1 MPRVADPGNE
11 AGREKTARW
20 RENNQA
26 RRRPEVDAV
35 DTALAVAVSVY
46 RWEAEK
52 AKSEKAVT
60 RVDALERMAANYLI
74 ARGYDAKEADRR
86 VRRRVRRW
94 DVEDLIPLAAGSTGG
109 GNYAPTSDVSITPSS
124 QSR

>member
-1 MPRVADPGNE
+1 MPRIANPGNE

-52 AKSEKAVT
+52 ARSEKAVT
-60 RVDALERMAANYLI
+60 RVDALERMAVNYLI
-74 ARGYDAKEADRR
+74 AKGYDAKEADRR

-94 DVEDLIPLAAGSTGG
+94 DVEDLIPLAAGSMGG
-109 GNYAPTSDVSITPSS
+109 GNSAPTSDVSITLSTPS
-124 QSR
+124 R

>member
-1 MPRVADPGNE
+1 MPRIADPGNE

-52 AKSEKAVT
+52 ARSEKAVT
-60 RVDALERMAANYLI
+60 RVDALEQMATNYLI
-74 ARGYDAKEADRR
+74 AKGYDKKEADRR

-94 DVEDLIPLAAGSTGG
+94 DVEDLIPLAAGSNGG
-109 GNYAPTSDVSITPSS
+109 GTSAPTSDVSVTPTTPS
-124 QSR
+124 R

>member
-1 MPRVADPGNE
+1 MPRIANPGNE

-20 RENNQA
+20 RENNQT

-52 AKSEKAVT
+52 ARSEKAVT
-60 RVDALERMAANYLI
+60 RVDALERMAVNYLI
-74 ARGYDAKEADRR
+74 AKGYDAKEADRR

-94 DVEDLIPLAAGSTGG
+94 DVEDLIPLAAGSMGG
-109 GNYAPTSDVSITPSS
+109 GNSAPTSDVSITLSTPS
-124 QSR
+124 R

>member
-1 MPRVADPGNE
+1 MPRVADPGNA

-20 RENNQA
+20 RENNQSK
-26 RRRPEVDAV
+26 RRPEVDAV

-52 AKSEKAVT
+52 ARSEKAVT
-60 RVDALERMAANYLI
+60 RVDALERMAANYLT

-94 DVEDLIPLAAGSTGG
+94 DVEDLIPLAGGTSGS
-109 GNYAPTSDVSITPSS
+109 TSDVSVTPSMP
-124 QSR
+124 SR